1 MAQRQEGWK
10 TGKAFFIV
18 KRQDKEA
25 KRRTY
30 MNAPHQFSYLF
41 SAKQKCHPFF
51 LNNNAAKQQCHP
63 FF

>member
-51 LNNNAAKQQCHP
+51 
-63 FF
+63 

>member
-25 KRRTY
+25 KGRTY
-30 MNAPHQFSYLF
+30 MNAP
-41 SAKQKCHPFF
+41 KQKCHPFF